1 MPRDS
6 CSVIFFNI
14 SFMKKDSEKSENE
27 RAVLK
32 TKIKNEKKKKN
43 EYKTV
48 YNNTQ
53 ELFLNLDFNVIF
65 LLNTML
71 LLKHLYQR
79 KQQHG
84 S

>member
-1 MPRDS
+1 
-6 CSVIFFNI
+6 
-14 SFMKKDSEKSENE
+14 MKKDSEKSENE

-32 TKIKNEKKKKN
+32 TKIKNEKKNN
-43 EYKTV
+43 EYKTA
-48 YNNTQ
+48 YNNTR
-53 ELFLNLDFNVIF
+53 ELFLNLDFNIIF

>member
-32 TKIKNEKKKKN
+32 TKIKNEKKNN

-48 YNNTQ
+48 YNNTR
-53 ELFLNLDFNVIF
+53 ELF
-65 LLNTML
+65 
-71 LLKHLYQR
+71 
-79 KQQHG
+79 
-84 S
+84 